1 MSENSI
7 HIGIDRRVARTR
19 ILLADALISL
29 GAERGVEAIEISD
42 LIEEAG
48 IARST
53 FYAHFAGKD
62 DFLIRSFVN
71 MLAATENAYR
81 QAYPDRT
88 EVLPSKPLFHHVHD
102 ARDFAIRVAQSEIF
116 PHQMAAGEA
125 KLREI
130 AEANLARLKPEWNA
144 DERREAAIYI
154 AGGFIGLLRWWM
166 LSGLKQTPEKMQTAF
181 ERLTRSVL
189 QDGETI

>member
-1 MSENSI
+1 MSDTSP
-7 HIGIDRRVARTR
+7 HIGVDRRIARTR
-19 ILLADALISL
+19 MLLAEALMSL
-29 GAERGVEAIEISD
+29 GAERGVDAIEIRD
-42 LIEEAG
+42 LVGEAG

-53 FYAHFAGKD
+53 FYAHFTGKE

-71 MLAATENAYR
+71 MLAATETAYR
-81 QAYPDRT
+81 KAHPDRAD
-88 EVLPSKPLFHHVHD
+88 VLPSEPLFRHVEG
-102 ARDFAIRVAQSEIF
+102 ARDFALQIAQSAIF

-130 AEANLARLKPEWNA
+130 AMTNLARLKPDWSN
-144 DERREAAIYI
+144 DQGRDAAIYI

-166 LSGLKQTPEKMQTAF
+166 QSGLKQSAQKMQTAF

-189 QDGETI
+189 DNPQS

>member
-1 MSENSI
+1 MSENGI

-19 ILLADALISL
+19 VLLAEALMSL
-29 GAERGVEAIEISD
+29 GAERGLEAIEIND
-42 LIEEAG
+42 LVEEAG

-71 MLAATENAYR
+71 MLAATENAHR
-81 QAYPDRT
+81 AAYPDRT
-88 EVLPSKPLFHHVHD
+88 EVLPSKALFQHVND
-102 ARDFAIRVAQSEIF
+102 ARDFALRVAKSEIF
-116 PHQMAAGEA
+116 AHQMAAGEA

-130 AEANLARLKPEWNA
+130 AETNIARLRPDWSA
-144 DERREAAIYI
+144 DQTREASIYI

-166 LSGLKQTPEKMQTAF
+166 QSGLKQSPDQMQAAF
-181 ERLTRSVL
+181 VRLTRSVL
-189 QDGETI
+189 GA

>member
-7 HIGIDRRVARTR
+7 HVGIDRRVARTR
-19 ILLADALISL
+19 VLLADALMSL
-29 GAERGVEAIEISD
+29 GAERDVEAIEISD
-42 LIEEAG
+42 LVEEAG

-53 FYAHFAGKD
+53 FYAHFRGKD

-71 MLAATENAYR
+71 MLGATENAHR
-81 QAYPDRT
+81 AAQPERT
-88 EVLPSKPLFHHVHD
+88 EVLPSKALFHHVHD
-102 ARDFAIRVAQSEIF
+102 ARDFAIRIAASEIF

-130 AEANLARLKPEWNA
+130 AETNLTHLKPDWGVA
-144 DERREAAIYI
+144 QRREAAIYI

-166 LSGLKQTPEKMQTAF
+166 QNGVQQSPDHMQAAF
-181 ERLTRSVL
+181 ERITKSVL
-189 QDGETI
+189 EG

>member
-1 MSENSI
+1 MSENGI
-7 HIGIDRRVARTR
+7 HVGIDRRVARTR
-19 ILLADALISL
+19 VLLADALMSL
-29 GAERGVEAIEISD
+29 GAARGVEAIEIGA
-42 LIEEAG
+42 LVEEAG

-71 MLAATENAYR
+71 MLDATEKAYR
-81 QAYPDRT
+81 AAYPDRA
-88 EVLPSKPLFHHVHD
+88 EVLPSQALFRHVHE
-102 ARDFAIRVAQSEIF
+102 ARDFALRIAESEIF

-130 AEANLARLKPEWNA
+130 AEANIARMKPDWSS
-144 DERREAAIYI
+144 DQKREAAIYI

-166 LSGLKQTPEKMQTAF
+166 QSGLKQGPDQMQAAF
-181 ERLTRSVL
+181 QRLTESVM
-189 QDGETI
+189 DA

>member
-7 HIGIDRRVARTR
+7 YSGIDRRVARTR
-19 ILLADALISL
+19 MLLADALMSL
-29 GAERGVEAIEISD
+29 GAARGLEAIEISD
-42 LIEEAG
+42 LVEEAG

-53 FYAHFAGKD
+53 FYTHFAGKD

-81 QAYPDRT
+81 QAHPDRT
-88 EVLPSKPLFHHVHD
+88 DVLPSKALFQHVND
-102 ARDFAIRVAQSEIF
+102 ARDFAIRVAASDIF

-130 AEANLARLKPEWNA
+130 AETNLARLRPSWGS
-144 DERREAAIYI
+144 DERRESAIYI

-166 LSGLKQTPEKMQTAF
+166 QSGVKQSPEQMQAAF
-181 ERLTRSVL
+181 ERITKSVL
-189 QDGETI
+189 EG

>member
-19 ILLADALISL
+19 MLLADALMSL
-29 GAERGVEAIEISD
+29 GAARGVEVIDVSD
-42 LIEEAG
+42 LVEEAG

-71 MLAATENAYR
+71 MLAATDTAYR
-81 QAYPDRT
+81 KAYPDNT
-88 EVLPSKPLFHHVHD
+88 EVLPSKALFHHVHD
-102 ARDFAIRVAQSEIF
+102 ARDFALRVAQSEIF

-125 KLREI
+125 KLCEI
-130 AEANLARLKPEWNA
+130 VEANLARLRPNWNT
-144 DERREAAIYI
+144 EQRREAAIYI

-166 LSGLKQTPEKMQTAF
+166 LSGLKQTPNKMQSAF
-181 ERLTRSVL
+181 ERLTRNVL
-189 QDGETI
+189 ED